1 MVLVKLSVGRRSRP
15 FWVLELMCRRFCYYC
30 FLVMA
35 LHSDIPL
42 SITTVIPFFTVCGA
56 FRPLTDT
63 DTGYFE
69 GDSRK
74 VVYHSITHGSSKAVK
89 HIYQSDMFH
98 SELPARSPLDKAR
111 LCEAVCRTHSA
122 VAVATFF
129 VPLSPAAQST
139 MLTLCP
145 YKAAPVNTYTKYQF
159 LKKVS
164 SQKLS
169 FILPTTHTN
178 LYLLHH
184 VRTTR
189 RYHRVD

>member
-89 HIYQSDMFH
+89 HISERHVSLRVTRPFSSGQSPFV
-98 SELPARSPLDKAR
+98 RS
-111 LCEAVCRTHSA
+111 C
-122 VAVATFF
+122 
-129 VPLSPAAQST
+129 LSNAQCSCCSH
-139 MLTLCP
+139 LLCP
-145 YKAAPVNTYTKYQF
+145 LVTRST
-159 LKKVS
+159 
-164 SQKLS
+164 
-169 FILPTTHTN
+169 I
-178 LYLLHH
+178 HH
-184 VRTTR
+184 VNIMS
-189 RYHRVD
+189 V